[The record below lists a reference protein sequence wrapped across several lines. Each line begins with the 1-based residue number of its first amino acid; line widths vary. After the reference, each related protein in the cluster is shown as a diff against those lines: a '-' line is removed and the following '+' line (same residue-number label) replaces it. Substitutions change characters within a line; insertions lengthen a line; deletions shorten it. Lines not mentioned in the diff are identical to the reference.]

1 MSFFCAT
8 GRPFQLVTRAS
19 HVPGPNNCRFHRPT
33 MTAKA
38 LKGFHLARIVQ
49 RQTLSPTVVQ
59 LELEVSPTLASFWAG
74 QWVDFVVPS
83 HEWVGGF
90 SIASLPHDLPR
101 LVLAVKR
108 SRAAPSQWV
117 HQDDAVVGTDVQ
129 IRVGGSCTMPPPQP
143 SLNNKT
149 DSSNETCTSTSAI
162 SRVPRSVVFCAGG
175 IGVSPLLGM
184 YQYWTK
190 AITQQQQEY
199 RQGKGSFTNEES
211 STKALFYYSAA
222 TEEEL
227 VFQKE
232 LIEFTQLNQ
241 SYNTQLHLSL
251 TQQSQWNNLQD
262 EEILPPTD
270 GTGVVHRTVGRQ
282 LDSFLSSNN
291 SSLKDDQS
299 HFFICG
305 PPTMIDET
313 AAFLEQKQVDPKRI
327 HYEKWW

>member
-1 MSFFCAT
+1 MHVTTNPPIGGMAT
-8 GRPFQLVTRAS
+8 V
-19 HVPGPNNCRFHRPT
+19 
-33 MTAKA
+33 
-38 LKGFHLARIVQ
+38 
-49 RQTLSPTVVQ
+49 
-59 LELEVSPTLASFWAG
+59 
-74 QWVDFVVPS
+74 
-83 HEWVGGF
+83 
-90 SIASLPHDLPR
+90 
-101 LVLAVKR
+101 
-108 SRAAPSQWV
+108 
-117 HQDDAVVGTDVQ
+117 
-129 IRVGGSCTMPPPQP
+129 
-143 SLNNKT
+143 
-149 DSSNETCTSTSAI
+149 
-162 SRVPRSVVFCAGG
+162 
-175 IGVSPLLGM
+175 
-184 YQYWTK
+184 
-190 AITQQQQEY
+190 
-199 RQGKGSFTNEES
+199 
-211 STKALFYYSAA
+211 YYSAA

-305 PPTMIDET
+305 PPTIIDET